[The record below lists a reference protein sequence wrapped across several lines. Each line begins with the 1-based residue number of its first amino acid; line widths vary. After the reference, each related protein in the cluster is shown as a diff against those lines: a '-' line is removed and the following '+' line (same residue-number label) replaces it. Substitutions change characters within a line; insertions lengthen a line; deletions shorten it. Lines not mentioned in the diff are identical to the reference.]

1 MELYSQLLP
10 MLALGLLGYATTYF
24 AMPRAR
30 VLARHYRIVSHPGG
44 HSRHARPIPLLG
56 GACIYLAFAV
66 AFVLYFAYDLIFG
79 PPDPQPDRAQMLSL
93 FLGTTWLT
101 ILGTMDDKMR
111 MPWKVKLLGEI
122 GGVAILLLGGHGL
135 QSATIPFMGFVE
147 FGWWGV
153 PLFALVVLTITNA
166 INLID
171 GIDGL
176 AGGICLFA
184 ALVSGIIGLAKGDMF
199 TASIGFAVSGGLVG
213 FLRYNF
219 PPANI
224 FMGDGGSLMLG
235 FLLGTL
241 ATSSA
246 APESGQRTGT
256 MVMLM
261 APFFPFGI
269 ALLDVMLSIVRR
281 AVAGQKV
288 FLPDTNHL
296 HHRLME
302 TIGRP
307 RAVVSILYA
316 FSALLSAMT
325 LTLVL
330 GPREYYFTAYV
341 ILSGVVLVALV
352 VMVLRLYLTE
362 GIPKIIQNRPHFQF
376 LASYISFM
384 NKRLKRASSRVELL
398 ELLETGVRDLDFDM
412 VEVLRGEE
420 RLYCWR
426 NPRPVHVGSPRED
439 RRRRLGK
446 SGLELA
452 WSVPLH
458 ASVSYQKYLKLTW
471 DVFLQEFESRL
482 AVVHESGEE
491 NLPKGSRVERDS
503 VGSA

>member
-1 MELYSQLLP
+1 MPMQFELLLT
-10 MLALGLLGYATTYF
+10 LGLGLLGYFVTYLLV
-24 AMPRAR
+24 PRAK

-44 HSRHARPIPLLG
+44 HSRHARPIPMLG
-56 GACIYLAFAV
+56 GSCIYVSFAV
-66 AFVLYFAYDLIFG
+66 AFVLYFIWDLIAG
-79 PPDPQPDRAQMLSL
+79 PPDPRPDRAQMLSL
-93 FLGTTWLT
+93 FLGATWIT
-101 ILGTMDDKMR
+101 VLGTMDDKVR

-135 QSATIPFMGFVE
+135 HSATIPFVGLVS

-153 PLFALVVLTITNA
+153 PIFALVVLTITNA

-199 TASIGFAVSGGLVG
+199 TASIAFAVSGGLVG
-213 FLRYNF
+213 FLRFNF
-219 PPANI
+219 PPASI

-246 APESGQRTGT
+246 APASGQRSGT
-256 MVMLM
+256 MVMLL

-307 RAVVSILYA
+307 RMVVSILYS

-330 GPREYYFTAYV
+330 GPRQQFFTAYV
-341 ILSGVVLVALV
+341 VLSGIVLVALV
-352 VMVLRLYLTE
+352 VMVLRLYLNE
-362 GIPKIIQNRPHFQF
+362 GIPRIIQNRPHFQF

-384 NKRLKRASSRVELL
+384 SKRIKRAGSRVELL
-398 ELLETGVRDLDFDM
+398 ELLETGVRDLDFDV
-412 VEVLRGEE
+412 VEVLRGDE
-420 RLYCWR
+420 RLFSWR
-426 NPRPVHVGSPRED
+426 NPRPVHLDSPREQ
-439 RRRRLGK
+439 RSRRLGK
-446 SGLELA
+446 TDLELV
-452 WSVPLH
+452 WTVPLH
-458 ASVSYQKYLKLTW
+458 CSVSYQKYLKLTW
-471 DVFLQEFESRL
+471 DVFLQELEGRL
-482 AVVHESGEE
+482 AAVHETGDEPAARCAE
-491 NLPKGSRVERDS
+491 PERD
-503 VGSA
+503 GA